1 MPDFE
6 STYVTQLLS
15 ELRMGIVGKSK
26 LSQPSY
32 LKAVKNLEAFL
43 RTYFNADSFPKESTL
58 ADWMVFMRQQG
69 LSPKTALHY
78 YDKVSSLYNKTSC
91 AIASSTFQTF
101 KEIIKEQIESSVDN
115 FNNDLLNKV
124 QRITKAASSQ
134 SNELSL
140 ATDILLYSL
149 IYRGMPVAD
158 IAKLKTANVDRT
170 DTEVAE
176 IVRRQASPARK
187 YLFDLNQSRLTARQ
201 LNAAVENK
209 ILNLFQHYDIPI
221 AHSIDN
227 TIKSIIAQCAIRC
240 GMSGSEVLAILGK
253 APLEMTLLSSCSKA
267 ELEEATTTALYSTV
281 KSWFFDNP
289 RRWYPMKLRARVT
302 YQEMQ
307 DHVRKY
313 YDDKCPFEFFYP
325 YDEIKKRIGKKLVTE
340 SVPVIKDIVF
350 FRARVTDIFPLF
362 CKIGDIA
369 WCYTTTGKPGG
380 DYAAIPRHQ
389 FERFQETIGQF
400 TSDYEVAPIG
410 GFEPEEGE
418 RVVVLS
424 GLLADREFDVSKIED
439 GDNTVFQ
446 LRMIG
451 DNGIQ
456 WRTRARKYQLKTTTA
471 GCNG

>member
-1 MPDFE
+1 
-6 STYVTQLLS
+6 
-15 ELRMGIVGKSK
+15 
-26 LSQPSY
+26 
-32 LKAVKNLEAFL
+32 
-43 RTYFNADSFPKESTL
+43 
-58 ADWMVFMRQQG
+58 
-69 LSPKTALHY
+69 
-78 YDKVSSLYNKTSC
+78 
-91 AIASSTFQTF
+91 
-101 KEIIKEQIESSVDN
+101 
-115 FNNDLLNKV
+115 
-124 QRITKAASSQ
+124 
-134 SNELSL
+134 
-140 ATDILLYSL
+140 
-149 IYRGMPVAD
+149 
-158 IAKLKTANVDRT
+158 
-170 DTEVAE
+170 
-176 IVRRQASPARK
+176 
-187 YLFDLNQSRLTARQ
+187 
-201 LNAAVENK
+201 
-209 ILNLFQHYDIPI
+209 
-221 AHSIDN
+221 
-227 TIKSIIAQCAIRC
+227 
-240 GMSGSEVLAILGK
+240 
-253 APLEMTLLSSCSKA
+253 
-267 ELEEATTTALYSTV
+267 
-281 KSWFFDNP
+281 
-289 RRWYPMKLRARVT
+289 MKLRARVT

-424 GLLADREFDVSKIED
+424 GLLADREFDISKIED

-456 WRTRARKYQLKTTTA
+456 WRTRARKHQLKTTNA
-471 GCNG
+471 GGNG